1 MLLGRGQF
9 AFLAAV
15 LVGAY
20 GVDLGLNALMAL
32 TVTYYATRWVLIDSM
47 RAVGNQRIFGI
58 NERTNERT
66 CRTNRNATRESL
78 F

>member
-32 TVTYYATRWVLIDSM
+32 TVMYYATRWVLRDSV
-47 RAVGNQRIFGI
+47 RACESKETLEQ
-58 NERTNERT
+58 TNV
-66 CRTNRNATRESL
+66 SD
-78 F
+78 

>member
-32 TVTYYATRWVLIDSM
+32 TVTYYATRWVLIAST
-47 RAVGNQRIFGI
+47 RANGRIFGM
-58 NERTNERT
+58 NKRT
-66 CRTNRNATRESL
+66 CRTNRNATRES
-78 F
+78 FF

>member
-32 TVTYYATRWVLIDSM
+32 TVTYYATRWVLIDST
-47 RAVGNQRIFGI
+47 RAARESKNLW
-58 NERTNERT
+58 NKRTNV
-66 CRTNRNATRESL
+66 SD
-78 F
+78 